1 MGMDTAVLYVAIQP
15 ATLKYMTALSGTESL
30 KTLIL
35 NRQTL

>member
-1 MGMDTAVLYVAIQP
+1 MGVNIAVLYVAIKH

-35 NRQTL
+35 NRQTP

>member
-1 MGMDTAVLYVAIQP
+1 MGVNIAVQYVAIQP
-15 ATLKYMTALSGTESL
+15 AAVKSMTALSGTESL